1 MFSSEFCCTFYDQEP
16 FSIYH
21 WDVAIGEADGLD
33 VDVDDLIVTGLE
45 TTGSDIDLD
54 GLNEM
59 SVTGLV
65 GLTVAGLEKADI
77 DADSVDFD
85 ELLE

>member
-1 MFSSEFCCTFYDQEP
+1 
-16 FSIYH
+16 
-21 WDVAIGEADGLD
+21 
-33 VDVDDLIVTGLE
+33 
-45 TTGSDIDLD
+45 
-54 GLNEM
+54 M

-85 ELLE
+85 ELLEWAAAGLTELVGFPVTGFETFDLVEVDDVDVVDCDDWAAAG